1 MRAEGRIGLVPT
13 MGAIHDGHLALVRE
27 AKRTCARAVATLF
40 VNPRQFAP
48 SEDLGA
54 YPRDEAGDAAKL
66 AGAGCDLLFAP
77 ETNKMYGPG
86 FATAVSVAGLT
97 AGLCGPFRPGHFEG
111 VATIVAKLLIQAMP
125 DAAYFGEKDYQQLLV
140 VRRMARDLDLPVEIV
155 GVPTVRAPDGL
166 ALSSRNAYLTPS
178 ERAVAPALHRTLAET
193 AERLADGTTLAA
205 DEIARAL
212 IALGRA
218 GFHKIDYVAV
228 CDAETLAP
236 IERVTAPARVL
247 AAAWLGKARLIDNL
261 PAIPRG

>member
-1 MRAEGRIGLVPT
+1 
-13 MGAIHDGHLALVRE
+13 
-27 AKRTCARAVATLF
+27 
-40 VNPRQFAP
+40 
-48 SEDLGA
+48 
-54 YPRDEAGDAAKL
+54 
-66 AGAGCDLLFAP
+66 
-77 ETNKMYGPG
+77 
-86 FATAVSVAGLT
+86 
-97 AGLCGPFRPGHFEG
+97 

-166 ALSSRNAYLTPS
+166 ALSSRNAYLTPA
-178 ERAVAPALHRTLAET
+178 ERAVAPALYRTLAET
-193 AERLADGTTLAA
+193 AERLADGTMLIA

-236 IERVTAPARVL
+236 LNRVTAPARVL

-261 PAIPRG
+261 PVIPRR